1 MQLFYEDLIKE
12 EIMSRL
18 MKKYLMCFGI
28 LVVLLPALGLAQDDE
43 RLLPRF
49 DFEIVTFPSQ
59 GFQQPETYVYV
70 WVRNTHLQYVTSDSG
85 FTARYQIN
93 IGVRNLRGRS
103 ILTEDRNFSVFERSY
118 ATTIDPKV
126 QRVHRFYLELPADE
140 YQFQIRLLDR
150 NSNRLRLQDRRKTV
164 RAFRRNQIEISDVL
178 FISEADTNA
187 IPEQSVIPSFRIPI
201 QERIFIFAEIIS
213 PLNKRE
219 IKVESV
225 LRQKDGP
232 EGFTFSQEIVPQ
244 QEITKVFLQI
254 NKESMMQGENQLLLR
269 ASGDGQIKTVRKDLR
284 FVAGMQTFEGLPVN
298 DLIGPLIYVTDADDW
313 KKLVSAP
320 EGKKDSVFRAFWD
333 QRNPSPGAPNNPLFD
348 EFYRRVE
355 FANRMFSHTRRE
367 GWRTDRGRVYI
378 VFGPPD
384 RVERTTPSQYYQ
396 GEYEVWYYDDLREK
410 FVFYDEYGFGD
421 YRLVSG
427 NIRPSY

>member
-1 MQLFYEDLIKE
+1 MIGVMKNKLLLVPILI
-12 EIMSRL
+12 
-18 MKKYLMCFGI
+18 
-28 LVVLLPALGLAQDDE
+28 VLLPWLGKAQDNE
-43 RLLPRF
+43 RFLPRF
-49 DFEIVTFPSQ
+49 DFEIVSFPSE
-59 GFQQPETYVYV
+59 GFQQPETFVYV

-85 FTARYQIN
+85 FSARYQIN
-93 IGVRNLRGRS
+93 IGVSNLRGRS
-103 ILTEDRNFSVFERSY
+103 ILTEDRNFTVFERSY

-126 QRVHRFYLELPADE
+126 QRVHRFALKLPADE
-140 YQFQIRLLDR
+140 YLFQIRLLDR

-164 RAFRRNQIEISDVL
+164 RAFKRNQIEVSDVL
-178 FISEADTNA
+178 FISEADTHN
-187 IPEQSVIPSFRIPI
+187 IPEQNVIPSFRIPI
-201 QERIFIFAEIIS
+201 QDKIFVFAEVVS
-213 PLNKRE
+213 PINKRE
-219 IKVESV
+219 IKLESV
-225 LRQKDGP
+225 LRQKEGA
-232 EGFTFSQEIVPQ
+232 EGFTFVQQIVPI

-254 NKESMMQGENQLLLR
+254 NKESMIQGENQLVLR
-269 ASGDGQIKTVRKDLR
+269 ATGDGQIKTVRKDLR
-284 FVAGMQTFEGLPVN
+284 FVAGLQTFEGLPVN

-313 KKLVSAP
+313 KKLVTAP
-320 EGKKDSVFRAFWD
+320 EGKKDSVFKAFWD

-355 FANRMFSHTRRE
+355 FANRTFSHTRRE